1 MANYFHP
8 GVYPEIVDLS
18 QIVQASSTSIGG
30 AVGAAERGSINQR
43 MLMSSTSAY
52 TTEFGNRDLKYGYMG
67 HCMTAAFEEMRSAYV
82 VRVPAKDAKYSAVK
96 IYPETAIAGSA
107 PINAGFSLNE
117 YEAADFFVAYK
128 VVDKSS
134 NNKYTRVVGS
144 IDEAVEAGTL
154 LFDTADCTGVATIAT
169 ADTYTYTVGD
179 VAGSAMV
186 SDASSLMLITAE
198 NPNVIDLR
206 VSIEESTPAP
216 STSPATSAAGTIA
229 TNTVIVTKAKHGLEV
244 NDFVFVNGASD
255 PTYNGKWRVTARTED
270 TFTYAVTGTLTTT
283 TPTGLRFAK
292 YPDNDQRTFT
302 LKVYEVIDGVLT
314 LLETY
319 NDVTMYQGKDGFGN
333 QTYVQD
339 VVNNS
344 SRQIR
349 VYVNDAVAETES
361 GYAFPAELPD
371 AALKGG
377 SLGGAISSSDISDG
391 WDLFSN
397 RDEVRVNLLINCGY
411 VGANDIIVQSKML
424 SIAKSRRD
432 CFCIFDMPYDC
443 TEAAP
448 KTTAIDWRKDIQ
460 AVDSYYAA
468 LYTPW
473 VKVYDTI
480 VDRANVA
487 LPPSGFIAQVI
498 ARRDRRKA
506 PWFAPAGMND
516 GVIVSS
522 ELTPTGLTE
531 TYDEAAQ
538 DALYSNG
545 INYLLRIPGTGFV
558 VWGQKT
564 EQTKASALDRIN
576 VARLVIYIESS
587 LRDAARYHL
596 FENNTAF
603 LRQQITQQFS
613 DFLEDIRVRG
623 GVYAYSVVCNDT
635 NNTATVID
643 NNQLN
648 IDIYIQPVK
657 TAEFI
662 RLQTVITRTNA
673 DISVLVSTGGNF

>member
-18 QIVQASSTSIGG
+18 QIVQASSTSIGA
-30 AVGAAERGSINQR
+30 AVGAAERGSINER
-43 MLMSSTSAY
+43 LLMSSTSSY

-82 VRVPAKDAKYSAVK
+82 VRVPANDAKYAGIK
-96 IYPETAIAGSA
+96 ITAETSELGSA
-107 PINAGFSLNE
+107 PVDAGFSLTQYN
-117 YEAADFFVAYK
+117 AADFFTAYK
-128 VVDKSS
+128 VVDNSS
-134 NNKYTRVVGS
+134 NIKYTTVVGS
-144 IDEAVEAGTL
+144 VGDPVAAGTQ
-154 LFDTADCTGVATIAT
+154 LFETAMCTGT
-169 ADTYTYTVGD
+169 AVTAEDGVYRYTAGD
-179 VAGSAMV
+179 ASGSAAV
-186 SDASSLMLITAE
+186 SDMTSLMLITAE
-198 NPNVIDLR
+198 NPNEVDLR
-206 VSIEESTPAP
+206 VSIEESTAAP
-216 STSPATSAAGTIA
+216 STSAANSAAGTTG
-229 TNTVIVTKAKHGLEV
+229 TNTVVVTKANHGLAM
-244 NDFVFVNGASD
+244 NDYVFINGASD
-255 PTYNGKWRVTARTED
+255 SAYNGKFKVTAVSGD
-270 TFTYAVTGTLTTT
+270 TFTYVSSKTLTTT

-319 NDVTMYQGKDGFGN
+319 NDVTMYIGKDGFGN

-339 VVNNS
+339 VINNS

-349 VYVNDAVAETES
+349 VYVNEAVAETTT
-361 GYAFPAELPD
+361 GYAFPAIVTS
-371 AALKGG
+371 AQLKGG
-377 SLGGAISSSDISDG
+377 SLGGAISSSDIAGG
-391 WDLFSN
+391 WELFRN
-397 RDEVRVNLLINCGY
+397 RDEVTVNLLINCGY
-411 VGANDIIVQSKML
+411 VGAADTVVQNSML

-432 CFCIFDMPYDC
+432 CFCIFDIPYDC
-443 TEAAP
+443 TEASP
-448 KTTAIDWRKDIQ
+448 KTTAVDWRKDIQ
-460 AVDSYYAA
+460 AIDSYYSA
-468 LYTPW
+468 LYSPW

-487 LPPSGFIAQVI
+487 LPPSGFVAQVI
-498 ARRDRRKA
+498 SRRDRRRA

-531 TYDEAAQ
+531 SYDEAAQ
-538 DALYSNG
+538 DSLYSNG

-564 EQTKASALDRIN
+564 QQTKASALDRIN
-576 VARLVIYIESS
+576 VARLVIYIETS

-613 DFLEDIRVRG
+613 DFLEDIRTRG
-623 GVYAYSVVCNDT
+623 GLYAYSVVCNDT